1 MPLNSSPL
9 QFSDR
14 LKSLLQFYQVAV
26 VSYSWWVIA
35 IVVLACTFSLSFTIA
50 HLGFNTDTTEMLSPE
65 LPFHQNRI
73 RFWKT
78 FPQDV
83 KSILVVVDAPS
94 PEASKTIV
102 KRLGDRLSM
111 ERSAIESIYVP
122 DQGAFFDE
130 QALLYLEE
138 NELEQL
144 VDTLSKT
151 QPLLGR
157 LAQDNSLGGLLEP
170 VGSVLKAPDGEV
182 GFDLKPLLGLIENA
196 LANARAGKIKPVSW
210 QNLLTGDGNK
220 FNKTR
225 RFIIVKPKLDF
236 SQLFPAQQA
245 LQSIREAAQILESE
259 IPDVS
264 IRMTGETALQHEELE
279 SVSKGSAV
287 SAILSLVLVCGTL
300 FLGLRSIKLMF
311 ATFLTLIAGLLLTAG
326 FATLAVGH
334 LNMISIAFAVL
345 YIGLGVDYAIHL
357 CLHYRKF
364 LNLGESKHEAIFSA
378 IKTVGPA
385 LMLCAVT
392 SAVGFY
398 AYIPTSYSGVS
409 ELGVISGTSMFIGL
423 FLTLTLLPASLSLMK
438 VSPDKIN
445 ASMEAHHSDYR
456 PSPSSWRYRIVR
468 WSALIL
474 AVLAAFALPRVTFDF
489 DPVHLRDANAESV
502 RTYNDLVEDPD
513 TSPLT
518 LTLLE
523 SDPARVKAAVDKI
536 SRLDTV
542 DKVVTIDEF
551 VAKDQEAKLDVIEQ
565 MGYVLGPLPQPFPQL
580 SDNDRQSK
588 AFNDF
593 KSAVHKAIEVRHGSE
608 LESELI
614 ALQERLEQV
623 DRLDDSAGDKER
635 ILKVFERNLL
645 TALPSTVTMLQNG
658 LKARAFER
666 DGIPDELSERWLSP
680 EGSYRIQIFPKQ
692 DITQLENLRTFVED
706 VQAIAP
712 NVTDLPVIYLEAGN
726 EVVKAFRQALLTALC
741 AITLVLLIVL
751 RSVRDTVFVLIPL
764 ILAAMLTGAASV
776 LIGLPFNFANIIAVP
791 LLFGLGVDS
800 GIHIMH
806 SLRNGKH
813 KNNSLTHNVTTRG
826 IFFSALTT
834 IFSFSS
840 LAFSAHSGTAS
851 MGILLAIG
859 ILFMLLC
866 TLVVLPAFVSHIYDK
881 PAST

>member
-1 MPLNSSPL
+1 MSLNSPRL
-9 QFSDR
+9 RFSDR
-14 LKSLLQFYQVAV
+14 FQTLLKYYQTGIIR
-26 VSYSWWVIA
+26 YSWWIVGM
-35 IVVLACTFSLSFTIA
+35 VVLICTLSLSFTIT

-83 KSILVVVDAPS
+83 KGILVVVDAPS
-94 PEASKTIV
+94 PEVSKITV
-102 KRLGDRLSM
+102 ERLS
-111 ERSAIESIYVP
+111 ERLRTERNVIESLYIP
-122 DQGAFFDE
+122 GRGTFFDE

-138 NELEQL
+138 HELEQL
-144 VDTLSKT
+144 ADTLSET
-151 QPLLGR
+151 QPLLGK

-170 VGSVLKAPDGEV
+170 IGTVIKDPKTEAR
-182 GFDLKPLLGLIENA
+182 FDLKPVLGLIQKA
-196 LANARAGKIKPVSW
+196 LTEAEAGNNKPVSW
-210 QNLLTGDGNK
+210 QNLLIGEDAS

-225 RFIIVKPKLDF
+225 RFIIVKAKLDY
-236 SQLFPAQQA
+236 SQIFPAQRA
-245 LQSIREAAQILESE
+245 LELIRETARTIESE
-259 IPDVS
+259 NPDVS

-279 SVSKGSAV
+279 SVSKGSAI

-300 FLGLRSIKLMF
+300 FMGLRSVKLMF

-364 LNLGESKHEAIFSA
+364 LNLGEPKQDALFSA

-385 LMLCAVT
+385 LTLCAIT

-423 FLTLTLLPASLSLMK
+423 ILTLTLLPASLNLMK
-438 VSPDKIN
+438 VSPGRPPV
-445 ASMEAHHSDYR
+445 ALRAHSTAPRSM
-456 PSPSSWRYRIVR
+456 PSAWRYRIIR

-474 AVLAAFALPRVTFDF
+474 AVFAALALPGVNFDF

-502 RTYNDLVEDPD
+502 RTYNDLVSDPD

-523 SDPARVKAAVDKI
+523 SDRTGVQAAVDKI
-536 SRLDTV
+536 KRLESV
-542 DKVVTIDEF
+542 DKVITIDQF
-551 VAKDQEAKLDVIEQ
+551 VPKDQMAKLDVIEQ
-565 MGYVLGPLPQPFPQL
+565 MGYVLGPLPQKFPEI
-580 SDNDRQSK
+580 SDNEGQIK
-588 AFNDF
+588 AFENF
-593 KSAVHKAIEVRHGSE
+593 KNAVNQAVAVRSGTD
-608 LESELI
+608 LESDLI
-614 ALQERLEQV
+614 ALRDQLEQV
-623 DRLDDSAGDKER
+623 DRLDNPGGGKLQV
-635 ILKVFERNLL
+635 LKIFEQNLL
-645 TALPSTVTMLQNG
+645 SGLSSTVSMLQNS
-658 LKARAFER
+658 LKARAFGR
-666 DGIPDELSERWLSP
+666 DGIPADLSERWLSS
-680 EGSYRIQIFPKQ
+680 EGIYRIQIFPKQ

-706 VQAIAP
+706 VQALAP

-726 EVVKAFRQALLTALC
+726 EVVKAFQQALLTALC
-741 AITLVLLIVL
+741 AITIVLLMVL

-764 ILAAMLTGAASV
+764 ILAAMLTCATSV

-806 SLRNGKH
+806 SLRNGTYD
-813 KNNSLTHNVTTRG
+813 NNSLASNVTSRG

-859 ILFMLLC
+859 IFFMLFC